1 MERPNLDKIIKENL
15 DKAKFQSK
23 KQPSLPKGGW
33 LDGYKSG
40 GQTLNTYAG
49 GGQPITC
56 PQGKALINGQCVD
69 ANPQNNYQTLP
80 GVTVTSKAA
89 KKPVQPT
96 NIQTLPEVTV
106 TSKPKKPS
114 AISKGISSAVNTF
127 TKSTT
132 GFGIP
137 NIQSNQMSQ
146 GSYTAPMRQQQFDT
160 QPYSQQPIQQAPI
173 TQQPAKPAALSP
185 SYSYTTIGESSPFNY
200 GRKTTPGMGN
210 AQASLAMMNMS
221 KGLGQDAYTSLLE
234 TIDPDRANIQR
245 FMSNNPFAR
254 KFYDGGYISDEAR
267 ATQFGQYRMGGGMFP
282 EYHSYAPPRMNNGG
296 GLLSRTV
303 TCSSCGHSWRGIT
316 GGMDPL
322 TCHNC
327 GGMIKMSYGGDPSIP
342 DLDADKWLMKYQK
355 GGGFLN
361 RVGDFFS
368 NIGNGIA
375 SIFKGGKG
383 GGSCGPLGCPT
394 NVGGTGDIGTGSG
407 IKGLG
412 IGKFLSG
419 VGEGVCQGA
428 SCAPTRASFIGN
440 TLDKSAP
447 INKGYDVGYNL
458 GRFAEDTANIFNPDR
473 YDLSFGN
480 SNVCPSGQYYDAN
493 LNRCVSGNFKDGGQW
508 LERYQKKGQVNTFGL
523 PNPRDLQR
531 QMINRSDVSL
541 STQQKQKQDD
551 IAEEIHRRN
560 IATDKRQFVGQG
572 KASTKESEARRK
584 ALNKQY
590 MTRLPNA
597 AYDEQTGEISRVN
610 PDRSVTGEA
619 ENFMSRREDKAGE
632 HALGA
637 LEAAGYL
644 TGAGELAGAGYKTL
658 RNALGESMESGLL
671 SKTYKINP
679 WAWKPN
685 PESAYRMI
693 GNEEGLG
700 SALENGY
707 LKPSTVG
714 SDIGKIHSETHF
726 QIGAP
731 SDKRKYYSELWD
743 RGYPGPYMAEVSNAV
758 KDPRFS
764 PTTTFWG
771 TGKEIGD
778 NVITHPENYIPTS
791 EAKLYKQDWLRG
803 YKEVPKSKVSN
814 SIMRNPEG
822 EIQFLDNDAYKD
834 VLTTGKKNII
844 NYLSDPR
851 YGAVVEQNQQLANRL
866 GLNQTLPIQ
875 REMGNIGLQDARV
888 AKMNQPITIV
898 DPRSLETKI
907 IQGTNEGIQA
917 QYSRNLGGSG
927 FINIP
932 RVFDKQTTLKN
943 VQHEML
949 HHVYPNLGE
958 GYPSFTPLE
967 IKKAKSVFKNNAALR
982 EVEKQNNVPL
992 WYLDDADELV
1002 PNSFDLAND
1011 LGIQKFQQYPGKE
1024 SFKNMLDS
1032 YSGGKKFI
1040 RDALKLDNNRDYKR
1054 AWDMLSGVRLGV
1066 VPAVAGA
1073 AALQQKKEGGMIT
1086 DPMGQWAHP
1095 GKNTRIPGNNITM
1108 QGVPYPVLAKASN
1121 GMTTM
1126 MYPEQHYSFPG
1137 ASHVDEYPMKGWL
1150 NRYQDGGTEYTVKP
1164 GDNLTRIGRR
1174 FGMTP
1179 QQIGAANNIQD
1190 LNKIRTNQMLNIPGA
1205 AQQPIASPVAVEPSY
1220 SVPQMQQPFVPQQ
1233 KVFTQPI
1240 NAQPTISS
1248 SPNLSDSEASIISNY
1263 VNPSTLDSDEDK
1275 VKRQKAQKLV
1285 ELARQHIADNKYFDV
1300 PADVAE
1306 ASRRQGQ
1313 EPAGCIGGSCELAK
1327 EAGILPKVYWS
1338 NTAFAKDAASLG
1350 YPNKGLGLKGI
1361 QNLESGDFMVYQLK
1375 ESGSKDK
1382 EGKNKFIPSHLQ
1394 TFLGVNPETK
1404 QYEFFDNHNKRLMT
1418 YPESEVKDRLKNTKN
1433 SYDYGAVIYKNNPFH
1448 PNKNSYMDETP
1459 TETANKDL
1467 RIDKQLKTPS
1477 NYKYSIRSDA
1487 KDYNDSTKKIMDTFV
1502 NYANDD
1508 TKINDLVSKLST
1520 DKEEIH
1526 DSLLNVFGELGQEN
1540 NWSNTGKGVKSK
1552 LENAAEKVLTF
1563 FGGGKSYSVG
1573 PGQNKFKYIPKDLK
1587 EKFGI
1592 KSTKDLYD
1600 IEKVIPLMVAQDI
1613 RNKRVLRYWGQK
1625 NLLSNKLIGHTDQ
1638 DNPLT
1643 ADDLKGG
1650 VGRWSPYLRNEF
1662 GLISNEKRL
1671 VNNDDLI
1678 PFNTETVSNYDPET
1692 GMFMHPRTLGKGSYP
1707 DKVAHKWDDNLQRLM
1722 INSQQTLENAEVQP
1736 NVVMFS
1742 KAAKKKSVRAF
1753 GGETNWLDRYK

>member
-1 MERPNLDKIIKENL
+1 MRKPNLTKIIAENL
-15 DKAKFQSK
+15 NKDKFESK
-23 KQPSLPKGGW
+23 SQPALPTSGW
-33 LDGYKSG
+33 LDNYKSG
-40 GQTLNTYAG
+40 GT
-49 GGQPITC
+49 
-56 PQGKALINGQCVD
+56 
-69 ANPQNNYQTLP
+69 
-80 GVTVTSKAA
+80 
-89 KKPVQPT
+89 
-96 NIQTLPEVTV
+96 
-106 TSKPKKPS
+106 
-114 AISKGISSAVNTF
+114 
-127 TKSTT
+127 
-132 GFGIP
+132 
-137 NIQSNQMSQ
+137 
-146 GSYTAPMRQQQFDT
+146 
-160 QPYSQQPIQQAPI
+160 
-173 TQQPAKPAALSP
+173 
-185 SYSYTTIGESSPFNY
+185 
-200 GRKTTPGMGN
+200 
-210 AQASLAMMNMS
+210 
-221 KGLGQDAYTSLLE
+221 
-234 TIDPDRANIQR
+234 
-245 FMSNNPFAR
+245 
-254 KFYDGGYISDEAR
+254 YISDRAQ
-267 ATQFGQYRMGGGMFP
+267 ATQFGQYQKGGNFPTPYSNEFVDRYQKDYDNFYAPPKDYHDDRYDAYFHNIKGKAPFNTSVQQNEGPAWEWMGHDEYQLGENFPNSYQKHINKGRAKKEDFKYYPNYISEANIGNRQAANLTSYLMSKDDNSLGNLGQYRMGGGMFP
-282 EYHSYAPPRMNNGG
+282 PYHSYTPPRMNNGG

-303 TCSSCGHSWRGIT
+303 TCSNCGHSWKGVT
-316 GGMDPL
+316 GGTDPL

-327 GGMIKMSYGGDPSIP
+327 GGMIKMSHGGDISIP
-342 DLDADKWLMKYQK
+342 DLDADKWLLKYQK
-355 GGGFLN
+355 GGGFLSG
-361 RVGDFFS
+361 VGDFFS

-375 SIFKGGKG
+375 GIFKGGKG

-394 NVGGTGDIGTGSG
+394 NVGGTGDIGTAGSS
-407 IKGLG
+407 KGLG

-428 SCAPTRASFIGN
+428 SCSPTRASFIGN

-458 GRFAEDTANIFNPDR
+458 GRFAEDTVNIFNPDR

-480 SNVCPSGQYYDAN
+480 SNICPPGQYYDAN
-493 LNRCVSGNFKDGGQW
+493 SNSCVSANFKDGGQW
-508 LERYQKKGQVNTFGL
+508 LERYQIKGQVNSFGL
-523 PNPRDLQR
+523 ANPRDLAR
-531 QMINRSDVSL
+531 QNMGSGESIFIGAPTRNAEVLSDL
-541 STQQKQKQDD
+541 
-551 IAEEIHRRN
+551 N
-560 IATDKRQFVGQG
+560 KRQAFQKYVTNQPRVGVG
-572 KASTKESEARRK
+572 RASTPESEANR
-584 ALNKQY
+584 AMLNQQY
-590 MTRLPNA
+590 VSQLPNGQIDA
-597 AYDEQTGEISRVN
+597 QYNVSRVN
-610 PDRSVTGEA
+610 PNRSVTGEA

-644 TGAGELAGAGYKTL
+644 TGAGELAGVGY
-658 RNALGESMESGLL
+658 
-671 SKTYKINP
+671 
-679 WAWKPN
+679 
-685 PESAYRMI
+685 
-693 GNEEGLG
+693 
-700 SALENGY
+700 
-707 LKPSTVG
+707 
-714 SDIGKIHSETHF
+714 
-726 QIGAP
+726 
-731 SDKRKYYSELWD
+731 
-743 RGYPGPYMAEVSNAV
+743 NAV
-758 KDPRFS
+758 K
-764 PTTTFWG
+764 
-771 TGKEIGD
+771 KAL
-778 NVITHPENYIPTS
+778 
-791 EAKLYKQDWLRG
+791 AKRALTKI
-803 YKEVPKSKVSN
+803 SKVSN
-814 SIMRNPEG
+814 SIMRNAEG
-822 EIQFLDNDAYKD
+822 QIQFLDDAAYKNA
-834 VLTTGKKNII
+834 VVTGKQNVL

-851 YGAVVEQNQQLANRL
+851 YATVVEQNQQLANRL
-866 GLNQTLPIQ
+866 GLNQRLPIQ
-875 REMGNIGLQDARV
+875 GEMAQPSLYEARL
-888 AKMNQPITIV
+888 AKINEPLTLN
-898 DPRSLETKI
+898 DPRPLEMDI
-907 IQGTNEGIQA
+907 INNNSNVGA
-917 QYSRNLGGSG
+917 QYARTLGGKGSLT
-927 FINIP
+927 IP
-932 RVFDKQTTLKN
+932 RVHTPAEITRN
-943 VQHEML
+943 TSHEVM
-949 HHVYPNLGE
+949 HHIYPNLGE

-967 IKKAKSVFKNNAALR
+967 ARKAKSVFKNNSALR
-982 EVEKQNNVPL
+982 EIEQQNNVPL
-992 WYLDDADELV
+992 WYLDDVDELV

-1137 ASHVDEYPMKGWL
+1137 ASHVDEYPMTGWL

-1179 QQIGAANNIQD
+1179 QQIGTANNIQD
-1190 LNKIRTNQMLNIPGA
+1190 LNKIAANQRLIIPGA
-1205 AQQPIASPVAVEPSY
+1205 APQQPVATSY
-1220 SVPQMQQPFVPQQ
+1220 TQPQVQQPFVPQQ
-1233 KVFTQPI
+1233 KVFTQPV
-1240 NAQPTISS
+1240 NTQPTITS
-1248 SPNLSDSEASIISNY
+1248 SPNLSDSEAAIISNY

-1285 ELARQHIADNKYFDV
+1285 ELARQHIAEGKYIDV
-1300 PADVAE
+1300 PEDIKQAAYKLGEDA
-1306 ASRRQGQ
+1306 
-1313 EPAGCIGGSCELAK
+1313 AGCIGGVCTLAK
-1327 EAGILPKVYWS
+1327 EAGVLPKVYWS
-1338 NTAFAKDAASLG
+1338 NTAFSKDAPTLG
-1350 YPNKGLGLKGI
+1350 FPNKGLGLKGI
-1361 QNLESGDFMVYQLK
+1361 QNLEPGDIVQHLLK
-1375 ESGSKDK
+1375 PAGKDK
-1382 EGKNKFIPSHLQ
+1382 EGNTKYAPRHSQI
-1394 TFLGVNPETK
+1394 FLGVNPETK
-1404 QYEFFDNHNKRLMT
+1404 QYEFFDNSNKTLMT
-1418 YPESEVKDRLKNTKN
+1418 YSPDDMKDRLKPTKH

-1692 GMFMHPRTLGKGSYP
+1692 GVFMHPRTLGKGSYP

-1742 KAAKKKSVRAF
+1742 KAAKKKPVRAF